1 LTVVHIDALRENRYD
16 DTGTVNRFAIT
27 SVAAS
32 TTSST
37 LISRRQRT
45 EKGQGNCL
53 PSKGVRQ
60 GEQGKAL

>member
-1 LTVVHIDALRENRYD
+1 MELSGSHYEA
-16 DTGTVNRFAIT
+16 TGTVNRFAIT

-32 TTSST
+32 TTSSAR
-37 LISRRQRT
+37 ISRRQRT